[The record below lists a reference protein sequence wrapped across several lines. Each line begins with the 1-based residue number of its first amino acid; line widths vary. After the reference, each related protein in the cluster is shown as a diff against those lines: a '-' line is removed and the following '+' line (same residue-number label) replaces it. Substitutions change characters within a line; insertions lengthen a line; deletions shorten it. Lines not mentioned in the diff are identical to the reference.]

1 MTCLENCM
9 RFNLDIVLD
18 WIFLTS
24 RNVFLLNFFPVP
36 QRFYSLV
43 PHGLRSGFS
52 SKNIFNLLWGYLTER
67 NVLCIVDTSTHDRSF
82 MYRHWHISFLP
93 RRTYLWI
100 NSCYQVDVSV
110 LCIAGDVMLLIILVL
125 RVISGCSHPLR
136 LTFHFLHPG
145 LIHVIF
151 LFASNPK
158 YFSSIHVSVS
168 IGLVMA

>member
-1 MTCLENCM
+1 MCFYWM
-9 RFNLDIVLD
+9 
-18 WIFLTS
+18 
-24 RNVFLLNFFPVP
+24 FFPVP
-36 QRFYSLV
+36 QWFYSLV

-52 SKNIFNLLWGYLTER
+52 SKNLFNLLWGYLTER
-67 NVLCIVDTSTHDRSF
+67 NVLCIVDTSTLDRSF

-93 RRTYLWI
+93 RRIYLWI
-100 NSCYQVDVSV
+100 NVSV

-136 LTFHFLHPG
+136 LTWHFLHPG
-145 LIHVIF
+145 LIHAIF